1 MSSPLSIPPKPSP
14 SPPFP
19 YSSLKYSEPS
29 KPQPSKPPV
38 KDLPNVSIGGLGG
51 ALTKE
56 VANKEKNYQ
65 MTIEALNRRIET
77 MAMEKTRNSDSFE
90 EKVRRMTE
98 ENEGLKVKLER
109 ADENGGKAEENSLLR
124 QKLTEANKKIEELD
138 EMYKGQLAAFKREL
152 ISIKNQQQNHIGA
165 GGGENQEKLKE
176 AQENIKKLIDFNE
189 NLSRDNLALK
199 SQLEERNREVNELKV
214 KLESYYVNERRT
226 LAPKN
231 FNSSKASLVNS
242 TPSRSGKGFFKLNFE
257 EFEEKI
263 QNLIN
268 ENERL
273 NNILNHNGND
283 SIMYSKPSS
292 DLSNSRLIRENEDL
306 KKNVLDLSNDNA
318 VISKKLNDF
327 DSKFNSMEK
336 DFQEKLQRKEY
347 DITRSYEKT
356 LQEIEEQKEKN
367 IAKISKE
374 NFELKQQN
382 DDLQRQL
389 AKYPKSKN
397 EELPKLPENK
407 SGSSAILII
416 NEMLTPSVKPNEK
429 NSKEQ
434 AHSNLK
440 TNVSMK
446 QTLPQIP
453 ENQDENI
460 SFNSEQKIKKN
471 VNPNV
476 VSGSINLDP
485 KKQSISNTSNISSY
499 GGLNSNSSNIS
510 TNYLSNST
518 TNNSSIYFNSG
529 IDLKT
534 EKTISGGNNSYN
546 NNMMNNNMNSSN
558 IISDGNSKQNFLKQG
573 MMGLNSKSSQ
583 SQNPIQTLNPNP
595 SSLLPKNNNNNSN
608 NLMNNSMVNHNL
620 NSNNINNYSNITN
633 NNVYGNINNNNNYSN
648 INGNNNNANN
658 GNMNINVYNSMNS
671 DSLGKEK
678 FLTKGYANV
687 GLQKITPT
695 KDLVGKETNNSF
707 KGDNANGNKSDPK
720 EKECSTPL
728 SRCDSNKVN
737 EQKVSNFAGGVK
749 SDVKK
754 DNLIKDKKVIMFNLM
769 ENHRKS
775 YNFQPGEL
783 YKQ

>member
-1 MSSPLSIPPKPSP
+1 
-14 SPPFP
+14 
-19 YSSLKYSEPS
+19 
-29 KPQPSKPPV
+29 
-38 KDLPNVSIGGLGG
+38 
-51 ALTKE
+51 
-56 VANKEKNYQ
+56 
-65 MTIEALNRRIET
+65 MTIEALNRKIET
-77 MAMEKTRNSDSFE
+77 ISIEKTRNSDSFD

-98 ENEGLKVKLER
+98 ENEVLKVRLEKT
-109 ADENGGKAEENSLLR
+109 DENVSKMEENGVLK

-152 ISIKNQQQNHIGA
+152 ISIKNQQQNHA
-165 GGGENQEKLKE
+165 RDGGGDTQEKLKE
-176 AQENIKKLIDFNE
+176 AQENIKKLIEFNE

-199 SQLEERNREVNELKV
+199 NQLEERNREVNDLKT
-214 KLESYYVNERRT
+214 KLEGYYANERRT

-231 FNSSKASLVNS
+231 LNSSKGSLINS

-273 NNILNHNGND
+273 NNMLNHTGND
-283 SIMYSKPSS
+283 SIMYNKTSS
-292 DLSNSRLIRENEDL
+292 DLSNSRLTRENEDL
-306 KKNVLDLSNDNA
+306 KKNVHDLSNDNA
-318 VISKKLNDF
+318 VITKKLSDF
-327 DSKFNSMEK
+327 DSKFGSMEK
-336 DFQEKLQRKEY
+336 DFQDKLQRREY
-347 DITRSYEKT
+347 DITRSYEKM
-356 LQEIEEQKEKN
+356 LQESEEQREKN

-382 DDLQRQL
+382 DDLQRQI

-407 SGSSAILII
+407 SSSSAILII

-429 NSKEQ
+429 TQKEQ

-440 TNVSMK
+440 TNVTMK

-453 ENQDENI
+453 ENQEENS

-471 VNPNV
+471 VNPNI

-485 KKQSISNTSNISSY
+485 KKQTI
-499 GGLNSNSSNIS
+499 SNSSNIS
-510 TNYLSNST
+510 SFGGGNSNSSNVSTNYLTNPT
-518 TNNSSIYFNSG
+518 ANNSSIYFNSG
-529 IDLKT
+529 NDSKT
-534 EKTISGGNNSYN
+534 EKTISGVNNSYN
-546 NNMMNNNMNSSN
+546 NNMMSNNMNSSN
-558 IISDGNSKQNFLKQG
+558 ITSDANSRQNFLKQG
-573 MMGLNSKSSQ
+573 ILGLNSKSSQ
-583 SQNPIQTLNPNP
+583 PQSQTQALNPNP
-595 SSLLPKNNNNNSN
+595 SSLLLKNNNNSN
-608 NLMNNSMVNHNL
+608 NPMNNSMVNHNL
-620 NSNNINNYSNITN
+620 STNSNNNYSNISYSN
-633 NNVYGNINNNNNYSN
+633 NYSNINNNNNYSN
-648 INGNNNNANN
+648 NNNANN
-658 GNMNINVYNSMNS
+658 NPNNGNININVYNNMNN

-678 FLTKGYANV
+678 YLTKGYANV

-695 KDLVGKETNNSF
+695 KDLVGKEANNSF
-707 KGDNANGNKSDPK
+707 KGENVNGNKSDPK

-728 SRCDSNKVN
+728 SRCESNKAN
-737 EQKVSNFAGGVK
+737 EQKVSNFVGGAK

-754 DNLIKDKKVIMFNLM
+754 DSLIKDKKVIMFNLM